1 MHQARGVVHQPHR
14 LAFAETG
21 PMTPRH
27 KRYAQGMAGGPA
39 GSLQHGIKDA
49 ILIAGEAATGA
60 GAFLKNLTEVG
71 GEALGERHG
80 VAFAGVSI
88 FAF

>member
-1 MHQARGVVHQPHR
+1 MHQARGVIHEAHR
-14 LAFAETG
+14 LRLAETG
-21 PMTPRH
+21 TMTPRH
-27 KRYAQGMAGGPA
+27 KRHAQGVAGGSA
-39 GSLQHGIKDA
+39 GGLQHTIKDA

-60 GAFLKNLTEVG
+60 WAFLKNLAEMR

>member
-1 MHQARGVVHQPHR
+1 
-14 LAFAETG
+14 
-21 PMTPRH
+21 MTPRH
-27 KRYAQGMAGGPA
+27 KRYSQGMAGGPA
-39 GSLQHGIKDA
+39 GGFEHGIKHA
-49 ILIAGEAATGA
+49 VLVGGEATAGA
-60 GAFLKNLTEVG
+60 WAFLKNLAEVC